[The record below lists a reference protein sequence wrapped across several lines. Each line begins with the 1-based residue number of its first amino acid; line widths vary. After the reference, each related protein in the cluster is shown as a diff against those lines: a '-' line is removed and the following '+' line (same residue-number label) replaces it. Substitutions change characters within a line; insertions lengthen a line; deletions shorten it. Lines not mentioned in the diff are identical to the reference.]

1 MGFYQLTYLFFAY
14 SFLGWLGEVLTN
26 AVRKRRYQDCGVLNG
41 PLCILYGI
49 GGLII
54 SFALGDLQQSWFFLL
69 GLGAVYATVLE
80 WIAGHILE
88 RVSHTR
94 WWDYSDRKFNLD
106 GYICLG
112 ASVLWGLL
120 SVFMVKW
127 GNPLL
132 LFLFDLIPGGVRA
145 AVLWAGIVVFAIDA
159 VGTFLTMLGLRY
171 RWPPAEAVENRL
183 ANLTLR
189 AGLWILGRVERR
201 MTKAHPAV
209 TFEREKKARATVFAA
224 GCSPYKIVLL
234 FIIGAFLGD
243 VVETIFCRITAG
255 YWMSRSSLVWGPF
268 SIVWGLA
275 IALVT
280 LLLYRYKDKS
290 ASWLFVTGTLLGGAY
305 EYLCSVFTEVVFG
318 AVFWDYSAIP
328 FNLGGRINLLYCFF
342 WGIAAVVWLK
352 GCYPV
357 LSRWIEKIPMR
368 AGKILTWIVI
378 AFMAVNMAVSG
389 LALYRYNDRLSDPW
403 PDNGLEEFLDQRFDD
418 QRMEKIYPNAKVAG
432 EDGTW
437 QKRNEMK

>member
-342 WGIAAVVWLK
+342 WGFAAVAWFKVF
-352 GCYPV
+352 YPP
-357 LSRWIEKIPMR
+357 LSRMIERIPR
-368 AGKILTWIVI
+368 IFGKVLTWCLCL
-378 AFMAVNMAVSG
+378 FMVADMAVSSM
-389 LALYRYNDRLSDPW
+389 ALVRYNQRLEGIP
-403 PDNGLEEFLDQRFDD
+403 P
-418 QRMEKIYPNAKVAG
+418 
-432 EDGTW
+432 
-437 QKRNEMK
+437 RNEVAVYLDEHYDDARMQAVYPKAVHTG

>member
-159 VGTFLTMLGLRY
+159 VGTFLTMRGLRY

-342 WGIAAVVWLK
+342 WGFAAVAWFKVF
-352 GCYPV
+352 YPP
-357 LSRWIEKIPMR
+357 LSRMIERIPR
-368 AGKILTWIVI
+368 TFGKVLTWCLCL
-378 AFMAVNMAVSG
+378 FMVADMAVSSM
-389 LALYRYNDRLSDPW
+389 ALVRYNQRLEGIP
-403 PDNGLEEFLDQRFDD
+403 P
-418 QRMEKIYPNAKVAG
+418 
-432 EDGTW
+432 
-437 QKRNEMK
+437 RNEVAVYLDEHYDDARMQAVYPKAVHTG

>member
-159 VGTFLTMLGLRY
+159 VGTFLTMLGLCY

-342 WGIAAVVWLK
+342 WGFAAVAWFKVF
-352 GCYPV
+352 YPP
-357 LSRWIEKIPMR
+357 LSRMIERIPR
-368 AGKILTWIVI
+368 TFGKVLTWCLCL
-378 AFMAVNMAVSG
+378 FMVADMAVSSM
-389 LALYRYNDRLSDPW
+389 ALVRYNQRLEGIP
-403 PDNGLEEFLDQRFDD
+403 P
-418 QRMEKIYPNAKVAG
+418 
-432 EDGTW
+432 
-437 QKRNEMK
+437 RNEVAVYLDEHYDDARMQAVYPKAVHTG

>member
-54 SFALGDLQQSWFFLL
+54 SFALGDLQQSWLFLL
-69 GLGAVYATVLE
+69 GLGAVYATMLE
-80 WIAGHILE
+80 WIGGHILE

-342 WGIAAVVWLK
+342 WGFAAVAWFKVF
-352 GCYPV
+352 YPP
-357 LSRWIEKIPMR
+357 LSRMIERIPR
-368 AGKILTWIVI
+368 TFGKVLTWCLCL
-378 AFMAVNMAVSG
+378 FMVADMAVSSM
-389 LALYRYNDRLSDPW
+389 ALVRYNQRLEGIP
-403 PDNGLEEFLDQRFDD
+403 P
-418 QRMEKIYPNAKVAG
+418 
-432 EDGTW
+432 
-437 QKRNEMK
+437 RNEVAVYLDEHYDDARMQAVYPKAVHTG

>member
-255 YWMSRSSLVWGPF
+255 YWVSRSSLVWGPF

-342 WGIAAVVWLK
+342 WGFAAVAWFKVF
-352 GCYPV
+352 YPP
-357 LSRWIEKIPMR
+357 LSRMIERIPR
-368 AGKILTWIVI
+368 TFGKVLTWCLCL
-378 AFMAVNMAVSG
+378 FMVADMAVSSM
-389 LALYRYNDRLSDPW
+389 ALVRYNQRLEGIP
-403 PDNGLEEFLDQRFDD
+403 P
-418 QRMEKIYPNAKVAG
+418 
-432 EDGTW
+432 
-437 QKRNEMK
+437 RNEVAVYLDEHYDDARMQAVYPKAVHTG

>member
-54 SFALGDLQQSWFFLL
+54 SFALGDLQQSWFFLR

-183 ANLTLR
+183 ANLTPR
-189 AGLWILGRVERR
+189 AGLWIPGRVARR

-342 WGIAAVVWLK
+342 WGFAAVAWFKVF
-352 GCYPV
+352 YPP
-357 LSRWIEKIPMR
+357 LSRMIERIPR
-368 AGKILTWIVI
+368 TFGKVLTWCLCL
-378 AFMAVNMAVSG
+378 FMVADMAVSSM
-389 LALYRYNDRLSDPW
+389 ALVRYNQRLEGIP
-403 PDNGLEEFLDQRFDD
+403 P
-418 QRMEKIYPNAKVAG
+418 
-432 EDGTW
+432 
-437 QKRNEMK
+437 RNEVAVYLDEHYDDARMQAVYPKAVHTG

>member
-305 EYLCSVFTEVVFG
+305 EYLCSVFTELVFG

-342 WGIAAVVWLK
+342 WGFAAVAWFKVF
-352 GCYPV
+352 YPP
-357 LSRWIEKIPMR
+357 LSRMIERIPR
-368 AGKILTWIVI
+368 TFGKVLTWCLCL
-378 AFMAVNMAVSG
+378 FMVADMAVSSR
-389 LALYRYNDRLSDPW
+389 ARVRYTQRLEGIP
-403 PDNGLEEFLDQRFDD
+403 P
-418 QRMEKIYPNAKVAG
+418 
-432 EDGTW
+432 
-437 QKRNEMK
+437 RNEVAVYLDEHYDDARMQAVYPKAVHTG

>member
-54 SFALGDLQQSWFFLL
+54 SFALGDLQQSWFFLR

-342 WGIAAVVWLK
+342 WGFAAVAWFKVF
-352 GCYPV
+352 YPP
-357 LSRWIEKIPMR
+357 LSRMIERIPR
-368 AGKILTWIVI
+368 TFGKVLTWCLCL
-378 AFMAVNMAVSG
+378 FMVADMAVSSM
-389 LALYRYNDRLSDPW
+389 ALVRYNQRLEGIP
-403 PDNGLEEFLDQRFDD
+403 P
-418 QRMEKIYPNAKVAG
+418 
-432 EDGTW
+432 
-437 QKRNEMK
+437 RNEVAVYLDEHYDDARMQAVYPKAVHTG

>member
-1 MGFYQLTYLFFAY
+1 M
-14 SFLGWLGEVLTN
+14 
-26 AVRKRRYQDCGVLNG
+26 
-41 PLCILYGI
+41 CIR
-49 GGLII
+49 
-54 SFALGDLQQSWFFLL
+54 D
-69 GLGAVYATVLE
+69 
-80 WIAGHILE
+80 
-88 RVSHTR
+88 R
-94 WWDYSDRKFNLD
+94 DYSDRKFNLD

-234 FIIGAFLGD
+234 FII
-243 VVETIFCRITAG
+243 C
-255 YWMSRSSLVWGPF
+255 
-268 SIVWGLA
+268 
-275 IALVT
+275 
-280 LLLYRYKDKS
+280 LLY
-290 ASWLFVTGTLLGGAY
+290 T
-305 EYLCSVFTEVVFG
+305 
-318 AVFWDYSAIP
+318 
-328 FNLGGRINLLYCFF
+328 
-342 WGIAAVVWLK
+342 
-352 GCYPV
+352 
-357 LSRWIEKIPMR
+357 SRC
-368 AGKILTWIVI
+368 V
-378 AFMAVNMAVSG
+378 
-389 LALYRYNDRLSDPW
+389 
-403 PDNGLEEFLDQRFDD
+403 
-418 QRMEKIYPNAKVAG
+418 
-432 EDGTW
+432 
-437 QKRNEMK
+437 

>member
-132 LFLFDLIPGGVRA
+132 LFLFDLIAGGVRA

-342 WGIAAVVWLK
+342 WGFAAVAWFKVF
-352 GCYPV
+352 YPP
-357 LSRWIEKIPMR
+357 LSRMIERIPR
-368 AGKILTWIVI
+368 TFGKVLTWCLCL
-378 AFMAVNMAVSG
+378 FMVADMAVSSM
-389 LALYRYNDRLSDPW
+389 ALVRYNQRLEGIP
-403 PDNGLEEFLDQRFDD
+403 P
-418 QRMEKIYPNAKVAG
+418 
-432 EDGTW
+432 
-437 QKRNEMK
+437 RNEVAVYLDEHYDDARMQAVYPKAVHTG

>member
-342 WGIAAVVWLK
+342 WGFAAVAWFKLVYPPLERLIERIPRVFGK
-352 GCYPV
+352 G
-357 LSRWIEKIPMR
+357 M
-368 AGKILTWIVI
+368 TWGLCL
-378 AFMAVNMAVSG
+378 FMAVNIVVSS
-389 LALYRYNDRLSDPW
+389 LALFRYNERLEGVPAQNELAVYLDEHY
-403 PDNGLEEFLDQRFDD
+403 DNA
-418 QRMEKIYPNAKVAG
+418 RMEAIYPKAVHTG
-432 EDGTW
+432 
-437 QKRNEMK
+437 

>member
-69 GLGAVYATVLE
+69 GLGTVYATVLE

-318 AVFWDYSAIP
+318 AVFWGYSAIP

-342 WGIAAVVWLK
+342 WGFAAVAWFKVF
-352 GCYPV
+352 YPP
-357 LSRWIEKIPMR
+357 LSRMIERIPR
-368 AGKILTWIVI
+368 TFGKVLTWCLCL
-378 AFMAVNMAVSG
+378 FMVADMAVSSM
-389 LALYRYNDRLSDPW
+389 ALVRYNQRLEGIP
-403 PDNGLEEFLDQRFDD
+403 P
-418 QRMEKIYPNAKVAG
+418 
-432 EDGTW
+432 
-437 QKRNEMK
+437 RNEVAVYLDEHYDDARMQAVYPKAVHTG

>member
-26 AVRKRRYQDCGVLNG
+26 AVRKRHYQDCGVLNG

-342 WGIAAVVWLK
+342 WGFAAVAWFKVF
-352 GCYPV
+352 YPP
-357 LSRWIEKIPMR
+357 LSRMIERIPR
-368 AGKILTWIVI
+368 TFGKVFTWCLCL
-378 AFMAVNMAVSG
+378 FMVADMAVSSM
-389 LALYRYNDRLSDPW
+389 ALVRYNQRLEGIP
-403 PDNGLEEFLDQRFDD
+403 P
-418 QRMEKIYPNAKVAG
+418 
-432 EDGTW
+432 
-437 QKRNEMK
+437 RNEVAVYLDEHYDDARMQAVYPKAVHTG

>member
-49 GGLII
+49 GGLTI

-120 SVFMVKW
+120 SVFMGKW

-342 WGIAAVVWLK
+342 WGFAAVAWFKVF
-352 GCYPV
+352 YPP
-357 LSRWIEKIPMR
+357 LSRMIERIPR
-368 AGKILTWIVI
+368 TFGKVLTWCLCL
-378 AFMAVNMAVSG
+378 FMVADMAVSSM
-389 LALYRYNDRLSDPW
+389 ALVRYNQRLEGIP
-403 PDNGLEEFLDQRFDD
+403 P
-418 QRMEKIYPNAKVAG
+418 
-432 EDGTW
+432 
-437 QKRNEMK
+437 RNEVAVYLDEHYDDARMQAVYPKAVHTG